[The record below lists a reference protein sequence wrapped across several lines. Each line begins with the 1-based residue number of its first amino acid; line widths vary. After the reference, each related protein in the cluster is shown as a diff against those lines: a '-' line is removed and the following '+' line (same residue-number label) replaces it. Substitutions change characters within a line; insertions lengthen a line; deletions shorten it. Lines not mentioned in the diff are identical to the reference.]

1 MTRTL
6 KIAKGSFALP
16 LEAVTQTIAI
26 LAKRGAGK
34 SYTASVLVEEML
46 DKGLMPVVIDPLG
59 VWWGLQSS
67 ADGKSEGYP
76 ITVLGGDHGNVPLE
90 PTSGTVIADFVTR
103 EQHPVVLDLSHFNK
117 ADQIR
122 FATAFA
128 ERLYH
133 KNRDPLHLV
142 VDEADLFAP
151 QASPR
156 GYEARMLG
164 SMEDLA
170 RRGRARGIGMT
181 LVTQRSAV
189 LNKNVLTQIE
199 VLMVMRTTSP
209 QDRKAIK
216 AWVDVH
222 GEEDVWREMDAN
234 LPKLPIGTAYLW
246 SPGWLDEFRLINVRT
261 RKTFDSSATPKV
273 GQRRVE
279 PKKRAEV
286 DLDALSEQIADTIE
300 RAKKEDPAHLRQEIT
315 RLESELAQATS
326 ATPEPEI
333 REVEVPVFPPELKQA
348 IRELLTG
355 FSMNALER
363 VTEAAKRAEE
373 LIDKLDDD
381 LGFEVAEVAH
391 KPPAPTSRL
400 ESQPPAPRPPAPTR
414 PVENL
419 GLSKAATALLTV
431 LVSRHPMKLT
441 RAQLSTLSGYKP
453 KSSTYANALSALRT
467 QGLMEEAGR
476 GRDAEMWP
484 SEAGFKLVGDRPVAP
499 KSPEE
504 VRRGWLGVLPPTPRL
519 MLEHLIGVYP
529 KEIDRESL
537 GEATGRSTTS
547 STFANGLSALRKN
560 GLLEDVGRSVRASAT
575 LFD

>member
-1 MTRTL
+1 MSKLR
-6 KIAKGSFALP
+6 IAKGSFSLP

-34 SYTASVLVEEML
+34 SYAASVLVEEML

-90 PTSGTVIADFVTR
+90 PTSGAVIADFVTR

-164 SMEDLA
+164 AMEDLA

-222 GEEDVWREMDAN
+222 GEEDAWREMDAN

-246 SPGWLDEFRLINVRT
+246 SPGWLDEFRLIDVRT

-286 DLDALSEQIADTIE
+286 DLEALSVQIADTIE

-326 ATPEPEI
+326 ATPEPVE
-333 REVEVPVFPPELKQA
+333 REVEVPVFPEELRRA
-348 IRELLTG
+348 VRELLVS
-355 FSMNALER
+355 FSMGTLEK
-363 VTEAAKRAEE
+363 VTGAAKLADE
-373 LIDKLDDD
+373 LIEKLDDD
-381 LGFEVAEVAH
+381 LGFDVVAAPEVKRPPPPSKQGLESRSAPRQADVPVAEG
-391 KPPAPTSRL
+391 S
-400 ESQPPAPRPPAPTR
+400 
-414 PVENL
+414 
-419 GLSKAATALLTV
+419 LSKAPMALLTV

-441 RAQLSTLSGYKP
+441 RSQLSTLSGYKP
-453 KSSTYANALSALRT
+453 RSSTYANGLSALRT
-467 QGLMEEAGR
+467 QGLMEEEGK
-476 GRDAEMWP
+476 GRDALMFP
-484 SEAGFKLVGDRPVAP
+484 SDAGFKLIGDRPIAP
-499 KSPEE
+499 KSSEQ
-504 VRRGWLGVLPPTPRL
+504 VRQDWLNALPPTPRL
-519 MLEHLIGVYP
+519 MLEYLISVYP
-529 KEIDRESL
+529 REVDREEL
-537 GEATGRSTTS
+537 GQQTGRSTSS

-560 GLLEDVGRSVRASAT
+560 GLIEDVSRSVRASGT